1 MRFAELERH
10 IATIGELRDIIG
22 AMRSLAGVRVQ
33 EAQHALPGVR
43 RYGQTVADAIDAAL
57 SLVAEPEPAAEARPG
72 AGAGTGRRGLILCM
86 AEHGF
91 VGGFNERMLAAAE
104 ASASAADILLVLGSR
119 GAARIVESGRKVD
132 WSYPMATRPDG
143 VIEMVRHL
151 TSEVYRRIAAG
162 ELNRLEVMFARH
174 DQGTAEVIEARQ
186 LLPLA
191 AQPSARARL
200 RMPPLHNL
208 PPQLL
213 LEEVIA
219 DHVFALLVEAA
230 VESLAS
236 ENAARFAAME
246 AAHDNIAKRLDRLHQ
261 EARAARQDEIT
272 GELLELVSG
281 AEAQIA
287 GECPMR

>member
-1 MRFAELERH
+1 MRFAELERQ

-43 RYGQTVADAIDAAL
+43 RYEQTVADAIGAAL

-72 AGAGTGRRGLILCM
+72 PGAGRRGLILCM

-91 VGGFNERMLAAAE
+91 VGGFNERVLAAAE
-104 ASASAADILLVLGSR
+104 AASSCAADVLFVLGSR
-119 GAARIVESGRKVD
+119 GAARIVESGRNVD

-143 VIEMVRHL
+143 VIETVRHL
-151 TSEVYRRIAAG
+151 TREVYRRVAAG

-174 DQGTAEVIEARQ
+174 DQGTAEVIETRQ

-191 AQPSARARL
+191 AQPSARPQL
-200 RMPPLHNL
+200 RTQPLHNL
-208 PPQLL
+208 PPQVL

-219 DHVFALLVEAA
+219 DHVFALLIEAA

-236 ENAARFAAME
+236 ENAARFTAME
-246 AAHDNIAKRLDRLHQ
+246 AAHDNISKRLDRLQQ
-261 EARAARQDEIT
+261 EVREARQDEIT
-272 GELLELVSG
+272 SELLELIGG
-281 AEAQIA
+281 AEAQTA
-287 GECPMR
+287 GEFPMR